1 VNLNLR
7 DRLAIVS
14 FHELYY
20 NIGLRH
26 QGTFV
31 QTRWM
36 GVQTEK
42 LPLDLWIYQELLF
55 ELKPQLVIETGT
67 RHGGSA
73 LFIAHMLDIIGG
85 ENGGGKIVS
94 IDIAPDEILPQHP
107 RITFLRSSSTAPE
120 MVGSVTSMAA
130 GKSPVLVILD
140 SDHTAA
146 HVLAEM
152 RAYHSLVT
160 PGSYMIVEDTN
171 VNGHPVF
178 PEFGPGPLEAVQSF
192 LKENQEFE
200 IDQSREKFLIT
211 FNPHGYLR
219 KIQR

>member
-1 VNLNLR
+1 MNLNLR
-7 DRLAIVS
+7 DRYAIVG

-26 QGTFV
+26 GGTWI

-36 GVQTEK
+36 GVNTEK

-73 LFIAHMLDIIGG
+73 LFIAHMLDLIGG
-85 ENGGGKIVS
+85 DNGGGKIVS
-94 IDIAPDEILPQHP
+94 IDIAPDDVLPQHP
-107 RITFLRSSSTAPE
+107 RITFLRSSSTASDL
-120 MVGSVTSMAA
+120 VARVTDMAA
-130 GKSPVLVILD
+130 GKSPVLVVLD
-140 SDHTAA
+140 SDHSAS

-160 PGSYMIVEDTN
+160 PGSYLIVEDTN
-171 VNGHPVF
+171 INGHPVF
-178 PEFGPGPLEAVQSF
+178 PEFGPGPLEALKLF
-192 LKENQEFE
+192 LQENQDFE
-200 IDQSREKFLIT
+200 IDYSREKFLVT
-211 FNPHGYLR
+211 FNPMGYLR
-219 KIQR
+219 KKR